1 MQLLKKLDAVV
12 KNTELEIV
20 KGAKRKRAQ
29 NFKHFI
35 EQILIHYKF
44 LIVKSE
50 IMKKNIFSLA
60 LALVFGATINAS
72 TPIDGEKKT
81 VNTETSKVTWKAY
94 KVTGS
99 HTGTVQLNSGSL
111 EFAEGKLTGGEFE
124 VNMTT
129 LISTD
134 LEGEY
139 KGKLEGHLKSDDFFG
154 VATHPTSTLVFT
166 KVTPSGKN
174 SYEVTGDLTIKG
186 ITKPVTFDVSIYGS
200 KATATLKVD
209 RALYNVKYGSGSFFE
224 NLGDKT
230 IYDEFDLV
238 VDLEF

>member
-1 MQLLKKLDAVV
+1 
-12 KNTELEIV
+12 
-20 KGAKRKRAQ
+20 
-29 NFKHFI
+29 
-35 EQILIHYKF
+35 
-44 LIVKSE
+44 
-50 IMKKNIFSLA
+50 MKKNVLSLA
-60 LALVFGATINAS
+60 LAIVFGASATAS
-72 TPIDGEKKT
+72 TPIDGEKKEVKT
-81 VNTETSKVTWKAY
+81 KESKVTWKAY

-99 HTGTVQLNSGSL
+99 HTGTVDLK
-111 EFAEGKLTGGEFE
+111 EGALMFDGDKLTGGEFV
-124 VNMTT
+124 VNMAT

-154 VATHPTSTLVFT
+154 VETHPTSKLVFT
-166 KVTPSGKN
+166 KVKASGKN

-209 RALYNVKYGSGSFFE
+209 RAEYDVRYGSGSFFD

>member
-1 MQLLKKLDAVV
+1 
-12 KNTELEIV
+12 
-20 KGAKRKRAQ
+20 
-29 NFKHFI
+29 
-35 EQILIHYKF
+35 
-44 LIVKSE
+44 
-50 IMKKNIFSLA
+50 MKKNVLSLA
-60 LALVFGATINAS
+60 LAIVFGASATAS
-72 TPIDGEKKT
+72 TPIDGEKKEVKT
-81 VNTETSKVTWKAY
+81 KESKVTWKAY

-99 HTGTVQLNSGSL
+99 HTGTVDLK
-111 EFAEGKLTGGEFE
+111 EGALMFDGDKLTGGEFV
-124 VNMTT
+124 VNMAS

-154 VATHPTSTLVFT
+154 VETHPTSKLVFT
-166 KVTPSGKN
+166 KVKASGKN
-174 SYEVTGDLTIKG
+174 SYEITGDLTIKG

-209 RALYNVKYGSGSFFE
+209 RAEYNVRYGSGSFFD